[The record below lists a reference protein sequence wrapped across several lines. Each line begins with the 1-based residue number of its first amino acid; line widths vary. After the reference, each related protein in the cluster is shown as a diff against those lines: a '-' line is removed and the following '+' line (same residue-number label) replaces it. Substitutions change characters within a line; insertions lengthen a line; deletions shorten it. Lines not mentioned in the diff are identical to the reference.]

1 VPRVVLTGA
10 SRGIGRATALALA
23 RRGADLALPGRP
35 SQGLQATTQAARS
48 LGAAAAQIDCDLVD
62 PAAIDDAARTVL
74 DQGVPDVLINNAAV
88 IHRAQVEHTALS
100 EWQEQLAVN
109 VTAAFLWTRALLP
122 ALRSAGR
129 GRVIHVGSIAS
140 TVGTARAAAYC
151 ASKWALVGFMKA
163 LAEELSDSGLIT
175 LAVLPGSVDT
185 EMLRGSGLGPR
196 MSAEQVAETLV
207 YYALDAPAAHNGA
220 IIEMFGV

>member
-1 VPRVVLTGA
+1 V
-10 SRGIGRATALALA
+10 
-23 RRGADLALPGRP
+23 
-35 SQGLQATTQAARS
+35 
-48 LGAAAAQIDCDLVD
+48 AQIECDLVD

-74 DQGVPDVLINNAAV
+74 DEGVPDVLINNAAV
-88 IHRAQVEHTALS
+88 IHRAQIEHTALS

-109 VTAAFLWTRALLP
+109 TTAAFLWTRALLP

-129 GRVIHVGSIAS
+129 GRLIHVGSIAS

-163 LAEELSDSGLIT
+163 LAEELSDSGLMT
-175 LAVLPGSVDT
+175 LAILPGSVDT
-185 EMLRGSGLGPR
+185 EMLRGSGFTPR
-196 MSAEQVAETLV
+196 ISAEQVAETLV